1 MDRNLTLNLVRVTEA
16 AAIRSSYF
24 LGKGDKNGADGAA
37 VEAMRSMFNELPME
51 GTVVIGEGEMDE
63 APMLYIGEVVGNG
76 QEGVAKVD
84 IAVDPVDGT
93 SLVANGLP
101 NAIAVAACAPA
112 GCLLHAPD
120 MYMDKIAAGPLAVDC
135 IHIDLPIE
143 MNIRR
148 LARALGKEVGEVTV
162 SILNRERHQ
171 DIIDRVRK
179 LGARIKLF
187 EAGDISGCDLM
198 VGIGGAPEGVL
209 AAAAIKALGGVF
221 QGRLV
226 PADEEEFRRC
236 EAMGL
241 EDPLKV
247 LEMNDL
253 VKGDEVLFAATGVTD
268 GELINGV
275 RHIGNDRVKTYS
287 VVMRAET
294 GTIRNIEATHRIS
307 KKPEYAKIKR

>member
-1 MDRNLTLNLVRVTEA
+1 
-16 AAIRSSYF
+16 
-24 LGKGDKNGADGAA
+24 
-37 VEAMRSMFNELPME
+37 
-51 GTVVIGEGEMDE
+51 
-63 APMLYIGEVVGNG
+63 
-76 QEGVAKVD
+76 
-84 IAVDPVDGT
+84 
-93 SLVANGLP
+93 
-101 NAIAVAACAPA
+101 
-112 GCLLHAPD
+112 
-120 MYMDKIAAGPLAVDC
+120 
-135 IHIDLPIE
+135 
-143 MNIRR
+143 
-148 LARALGKEVGEVTV
+148 
-162 SILNRERHQ
+162 
-171 DIIDRVRK
+171 
-179 LGARIKLF
+179 
-187 EAGDISGCDLM
+187 M

-268 GELINGV
+268 GELLDGV

-294 GTIRNIEATHRIS
+294 GTIRRIEATHRIS